1 MAVADRWFAP
11 VWDTRVMSSKRFV
24 LYLVPIGLAAALAG
38 YMVSGRLGHV
48 APPALVGGTAL
59 PAPRPVA
66 SFALTDQLGNPFG
79 NAELAGQPSLVFFG
93 FTHCPDVCPTT
104 LALLAQLHREPQFAR
119 LRVVFVTVDPKRDDQ
134 PTMKQYVGA
143 FNGNITGL
151 TGSDA
156 ALAPLESNLGVVHA
170 IQPLPGGD
178 YTVDHSATLYY
189 LNSRGALSAVFTPP
203 FDIAKL
209 RTDLTT
215 LLASDY

>member
-1 MAVADRWFAP
+1 VPAAGRRLAR
-11 VWDTRVMSSKRFV
+11 VWNNRVMSSKRFV

-38 YMVSGRLGHV
+38 YMVSGRLGQV
-48 APPALVGGTAL
+48 APPALVSGTAL

-66 SFALTDQLGNPFG
+66 SFSLTDQQGKPFG
-79 NAELAGQPSLVFFG
+79 SAELAGRPSLMFFG

-134 PTMKQYVGA
+134 PTMKQYVEA
-143 FNGNITGL
+143 FDGNITGL
-151 TGSDA
+151 TGSEA
-156 ALAPLESNLGVVHA
+156 ALAPLEKNLNVVHA

-189 LNSRGALSAVFTPP
+189 INAHGALSAVFTPP

-209 RTDLTT
+209 RTDLST
-215 LLASDY
+215 LLAGDY